1 MRFSS
6 FLYLTRQ
13 GLSNLIKNQLMT
25 VAGIGVLSICLMITG
40 AATLFTLNVDSVVA
54 YLGSQNETVVY
65 IDPAASDTRAGEI
78 YDEIMA
84 IDGVQSAAFIS
95 KADVLDNYRDY
106 LDDYS
111 DLWTA
116 FETDNPFK
124 ANYSVVVQD
133 LSRMEEVTAQLATI
147 ESVYKVSAPTEMSN
161 IFVNVQQ
168 VVTLVGY
175 ILVAVLALVS
185 LVIISNTIRLS
196 VYARRKEINIM
207 KYVGATD
214 AFIRWP
220 FFVEGVVVGLI
231 ASLIAIGAVLGAY
244 AVLIYQSYNLTGFW
258 QTLLGESVVPLE
270 TVWLWMLCAFV
281 AGGSIIGGMGSV
293 VSIRKHLDV

>member
-133 LSRMEEVTAQLATI
+133 LSRIEEITAQLATI
-147 ESVYKVSAPTEMSN
+147 ESVYKVSAPTEMSD

-185 LVIISNTIRLS
+185 LVVISNTIRLS
-196 VYARRKEINIM
+196 VYARRQEINIM